1 MGWFRQLFSR
11 RRRYDELSESIREHL
26 DEKIEDMIDRGM
38 TREKAERRARCEFG
52 NVTLIEQRSR
62 EVWQWPTLE
71 SFWIDICY
79 ALRQIERSPGF
90 SCIVICMLALGFGVS
105 VAIFSIVRTVLLSPL
120 PFRDPGRLV
129 QIVSWWPKTGNQTD
143 WSAPLLDAIDWK
155 ATVPAF
161 QDVAMYHYDLHNLTG
176 KGEAE
181 SVYGLRVTASLLP
194 MLGVHPQLG
203 NWFSA
208 DHDLPGNTHVVILS
222 DDLWRRRFGAD
233 TGIIGKTIHL
243 DEEGYEVVA
252 VMPRGF
258 NFPLKLGTTALLP
271 TDQMQFW
278 TPLALDLATLKH
290 GAQDGGVIARLKPG
304 VTLGEAQAELG
315 IACRLLERQYPE
327 TNRDLSARIFSLH
340 QLTVSRVNLP
350 LLALLAA
357 TGLILLLACANV
369 AALLLARSALRYGEL
384 AIRMAL
390 GGSAWQVARIPML
403 EGILLCCCGCLL
415 GIPAATASVKLLLRL
430 APIDVPRLAD
440 TSVDFKAVLFA
451 ALLAIGCGV
460 LIGGLNALQVL
471 GRSPREVLSE
481 ASRSSLG
488 RPRTRLRSSL
498 IVGQVT
504 LAVVLLSMAGLML
517 DTLANLRS
525 TDTGYRG
532 DHAFYAVTV
541 LTAPQYRQFDQRQVF
556 FRKVLHRL
564 RNTPGIKVASVS
576 TGFPYVGQY
585 GGVNAQ
591 SVSMARNGSHAGVEA
606 EFNAV
611 SSDYLEAMGVR
622 LIGGRLIA
630 ETDKSN
636 TPKVAVIDETLAR
649 ALWPTEDALGKMINT
664 DDPAKPVWRQVVG
677 VLAPMRNKSIDVA
690 ARPGIFIPLDQSA
703 GNVNFV
709 VIKAS
714 VSAREAA
721 RLIKSAVGSVDA
733 NQDVFF
739 VQSVR
744 ELIGDT
750 IAVRRFLFLVLAFFG
765 GAALTLS
772 VIGIYGLVSFIAVR
786 RAREVG
792 IRMALGATR
801 GSVARLMVLHGAHLA
816 LFGAIGGL
824 CLSIVLNH
832 LISSMLFGV
841 GVFDVKTAIMVITAV
856 AAGTLIATFIPAWRT
871 AKLQPLQALRTE

>member
-1 MGWFRQLFSR
+1 
-11 RRRYDELSESIREHL
+11 
-26 DEKIEDMIDRGM
+26 
-38 TREKAERRARCEFG
+38 
-52 NVTLIEQRSR
+52 
-62 EVWQWPTLE
+62 
-71 SFWIDICY
+71 
-79 ALRQIERSPGF
+79 
-90 SCIVICMLALGFGVS
+90 
-105 VAIFSIVRTVLLSPL
+105 
-120 PFRDPGRLV
+120 
-129 QIVSWWPKTGNQTD
+129 
-143 WSAPLLDAIDWK
+143 
-155 ATVPAF
+155 
-161 QDVAMYHYDLHNLTG
+161 
-176 KGEAE
+176 
-181 SVYGLRVTASLLP
+181 
-194 MLGVHPQLG
+194 
-203 NWFSA
+203 
-208 DHDLPGNTHVVILS
+208 
-222 DDLWRRRFGAD
+222 
-233 TGIIGKTIHL
+233 
-243 DEEGYEVVA
+243 
-252 VMPRGF
+252 
-258 NFPLKLGTTALLP
+258 
-271 TDQMQFW
+271 MQFW

-315 IACRLLERQYPE
+315 IGCRLLERQYPE
-327 TNRDLSARIFSLH
+327 TNRDLSARLFSLR

-369 AALLLARSALRYGEL
+369 AALLLARGALRYQEL
-384 AIRMAL
+384 AIRMAV
-390 GGSAWQVARIPML
+390 GGSVWQVARIPML

-415 GIPAATASVKLLLRL
+415 GVPAAAASVKLLLRL
-430 APIDVPRLAD
+430 APIDVPRLVD

-471 GRSPREVLSE
+471 ERSPREALCE
-481 ASRSSLG
+481 ASPSSLG
-488 RPRTRLRSSL
+488 RPRTRLLSSL
-498 IVGQVT
+498 VVGQVT

-532 DHAFYAVTV
+532 DHVFYAVTV
-541 LTAPQYRQFDQRQVF
+541 LTASQYRQFDQRQVF
-556 FRKVLHRL
+556 FSRVLHRL
-564 RNTPGIKVASVS
+564 RSMPGIEVASVS

-585 GGVNAQ
+585 DGVNAQ
-591 SVSMARNGSHAGVEA
+591 SVDMARNGSHAGIEA
-606 EFNAV
+606 DFNLV

-622 LIGGRLIA
+622 LIRGRLIA
-630 ETDKSN
+630 ETDTSN
-636 TPKVAVIDETLAR
+636 TPEVAVIDETLAR
-649 ALWPTEDALGKMINT
+649 ALWPNGDAVGKMINT

-690 ARPGIFIPLDQSA
+690 ARPGIFIPLDQST

-709 VIKAS
+709 VIKAP
-714 VSAREAA
+714 VSAHEAA
-721 RLIKSAVGSVDA
+721 RLIKNAVESVDA

-739 VQSVR
+739 VQSVQ
-744 ELIGDT
+744 ELIGDS

-765 GAALTLS
+765 GTALTLS
-772 VIGIYGLVSFIAVR
+772 VISIYGLVSFIAVR

-801 GSVARLMVLHGAHLA
+801 GCVARLMVLHGAQLA

-824 CLSIVLNH
+824 SASIVLNH

-841 GVFDVKTAIMVITAV
+841 GVFDVKTAIVAITAI

>member
-1 MGWFRQLFSR
+1 MTWLRQLFAGR
-11 RRRYDELSESIREHL
+11 RRRDEISESIREHL
-26 DEKIEDMIDRGM
+26 EEKIEDMVDRGM
-38 TREKAERRARCEFG
+38 TREKAERKARCEFG

-62 EVWQWPTLE
+62 AVWQWPTVE
-71 SFWIDICY
+71 SLWIDIRY
-79 ALRQIERSPGF
+79 ALRQIKRAPRF
-90 SCIVICMLALGFGVS
+90 SFIVICILAVGFGVS

-143 WSAPLLDAIDWK
+143 WSAPLRDAIDWK
-155 ATVPAF
+155 TTVLAF

-176 KGEAE
+176 RGEAE

-194 MLGVHPQLG
+194 MLGVHPQMG
-203 NWFSA
+203 DWFSA
-208 DHDLPGNTHVVILS
+208 DHDLPANTHVVILS

-243 DEEGYEVVA
+243 DDEGYEVVA
-252 VMPRGF
+252 VMPKGF
-258 NFPLKLGTTALLP
+258 NFPLKLGATALLP

-304 VTLGEAQAELG
+304 VTLDEAQTELG
-315 IACRLLERQYPE
+315 VGCRLLERQYPE
-327 TNRDLSARIFSLH
+327 TNRDLSARLFSLR

-350 LLALLAA
+350 LLALLTA

-369 AALLLARSALRYGEL
+369 AALLLARGALRYQEL
-384 AIRMAL
+384 AIRMAV
-390 GGSAWQVARIPML
+390 GGSVWQVARIPML
-403 EGILLCCCGCLL
+403 EGILLSCCGCLL
-415 GIPAATASVKLLLRL
+415 GVPAATSSVKLFLRL

-451 ALLAIGCGV
+451 ALLAIGCGL

-481 ASRSSLG
+481 ASPSSLG

-498 IVGQVT
+498 VVGQVT

-532 DHAFYAVTV
+532 DHVFYAVTV
-541 LTAPQYRQFDQRQVF
+541 LTASQYRQFDQRQVF
-556 FRKVLHRL
+556 FSRVLHRL
-564 RNTPGIKVASVS
+564 RSTPGIKVASVS

-585 GGVNAQ
+585 DGVNAQ
-591 SVSMARNGSHAGVEA
+591 SLDMARNGSHAGIEA
-606 EFNAV
+606 DFNLV
-611 SSDYLEAMGVR
+611 SSEYLEAMGVR
-622 LIGGRLIA
+622 LIEGRLIA
-630 ETDKSN
+630 ETDTSN

-649 ALWPTEDALGKMINT
+649 AFWPNEDAVGKMINT

-690 ARPGIFIPLDQSA
+690 ARPGVFIPLDQST

-709 VIKAS
+709 VIKAP
-714 VSAREAA
+714 VSAQEAA
-721 RLIKSAVGSVDA
+721 RLIKNAVASVDA

-739 VQSVR
+739 VQSVQ
-744 ELIGDT
+744 ELISDS
-750 IAVRRFLFLVLAFFG
+750 IAVRRFLFLVLGFFG
-765 GAALTLS
+765 ATALTLS
-772 VIGIYGLVSFIAVR
+772 LISIYGLVSFIAVR

-801 GSVARLMVLHGAHLA
+801 GSVARLMVLHGAQLA

-824 CLSIVLNH
+824 CVSVVLNH

-841 GVFDVKTAIMVITAV
+841 GVFDVKTAIVAIAAI

>member
-1 MGWFRQLFSR
+1 M
-11 RRRYDELSESIREHL
+11 
-26 DEKIEDMIDRGM
+26 
-38 TREKAERRARCEFG
+38 
-52 NVTLIEQRSR
+52 
-62 EVWQWPTLE
+62 
-71 SFWIDICY
+71 
-79 ALRQIERSPGF
+79 
-90 SCIVICMLALGFGVS
+90 
-105 VAIFSIVRTVLLSPL
+105 SPL
-120 PFRDPGRLV
+120 PFHDPGRLV

-143 WSAPLLDAIDWK
+143 WSAPLRDAIDWK

-181 SVYGLRVTASLLP
+181 SLYGLRVTASLLP

-243 DEEGYEVVA
+243 DDEGYEVVA
-252 VMPRGF
+252 VMPKGF

-315 IACRLLERQYPE
+315 IACRSLQRQYPE
-327 TNRDLSARIFSLH
+327 TNRDLSARIFSLR

-369 AALLLARSALRYGEL
+369 AALLLARGALRYGEL

-390 GGSAWQVARIPML
+390 GGSVWQVARIPML

-415 GIPAATASVKLLLRL
+415 GVPTAAASVKLLLRL
-430 APIDVPRLAD
+430 APVDVPRLAD
-440 TSVDFKAVLFA
+440 ASVDFKAALFA

-498 IVGQVT
+498 VVGQVT

-517 DTLANLRS
+517 HTLANLRS

-532 DHAFYAVTV
+532 DNAFYAVTV

-556 FRKVLHRL
+556 FRKVLDRL
-564 RNTPGIKVASVS
+564 RSTPGIKVASVS

-585 GGVNAQ
+585 DGVNAQ
-591 SVSMARNGSHAGVEA
+591 SVSMSARNGSHAGIEA

-630 ETDKSN
+630 ETDTSN

-649 ALWPTEDALGKMINT
+649 ALWPNEDALGKTINT

-690 ARPGIFIPLDQSA
+690 ARPGIFIPLDQST

-714 VSAREAA
+714 VSAREAT

-801 GSVARLMVLHGAHLA
+801 GSVARLMVLHGAQLA
-816 LFGAIGGL
+816 LIGATGGL
-824 CLSIVLNH
+824 CVSIVLNH
-832 LISSMLFGV
+832 LLSSMLFGV
-841 GVFDVKTAIMVITAV
+841 GVFDVKTAIVAITAI
-856 AAGTLIATFIPAWRT
+856 AAGTLVATFIPAWRT

>member
-1 MGWFRQLFSR
+1 MTWLKQLFAR
-11 RRRYDELSESIREHL
+11 RRRFDEISESIREHL
-26 DEKIEDMIDRGM
+26 EEKIEDMVDRGM
-38 TREKAERRARCEFG
+38 TREKAERKARCEFG

-62 EVWQWPTLE
+62 EVWQWPTVE
-71 SFWIDICY
+71 SLWIDIRY
-79 ALRQIERSPGF
+79 ALRQIKRSPVF
-90 SCIVICMLALGFGVS
+90 SCIVICILAVGFGVS

-143 WSAPLLDAIDWK
+143 WSAPLRDAIDWK

-161 QDVAMYHYDLHNLTG
+161 QDMAMYHYDLHNLTG
-176 KGEAE
+176 NGEAE
-181 SVYGLRVTASLLP
+181 SLYGLRVTASLLP
-194 MLGVHPQLG
+194 ILGVHPQLG

-208 DHDLPGNTHVVILS
+208 DHDLPANTHVVILS

-243 DEEGYEVVA
+243 DDEGYEVVA
-252 VMPRGF
+252 VMPKGF

-315 IACRLLERQYPE
+315 IGCRLLERQYPE
-327 TNRDLSARIFSLH
+327 TNRDLSARLFSLR

-369 AALLLARSALRYGEL
+369 AALLLARGALRYQEL
-384 AIRMAL
+384 AIRMAV
-390 GGSAWQVARIPML
+390 GGSVWQVARIPML

-415 GIPAATASVKLLLRL
+415 GVPAAAASVKLLLRL
-430 APIDVPRLAD
+430 APIDVPRLVD

-471 GRSPREVLSE
+471 ERSPREALCE
-481 ASRSSLG
+481 ASPSSLG
-488 RPRTRLRSSL
+488 RPRTRLLSSL
-498 IVGQVT
+498 VVGQVT

-532 DHAFYAVTV
+532 DHVFYAVTV
-541 LTAPQYRQFDQRQVF
+541 LTASQYRQFDQRQVF
-556 FRKVLHRL
+556 FSRVLHRL
-564 RNTPGIKVASVS
+564 RSMPGIEVASVS

-585 GGVNAQ
+585 DGVNAQ
-591 SVSMARNGSHAGVEA
+591 SVDMARNGSHAGIEA
-606 EFNAV
+606 DFNLV

-622 LIGGRLIA
+622 LIRGRLIA
-630 ETDKSN
+630 ETDTSN
-636 TPKVAVIDETLAR
+636 TPEVAVIDETLAR
-649 ALWPTEDALGKMINT
+649 ALWPNGDAVGKMINT

-690 ARPGIFIPLDQSA
+690 ARPGIFIPLDQST

-709 VIKAS
+709 VIKAP
-714 VSAREAA
+714 VSAHEAA
-721 RLIKSAVGSVDA
+721 RLIKNAVESVDA

-739 VQSVR
+739 VQSVQ
-744 ELIGDT
+744 ELIGDS

-765 GAALTLS
+765 GTALTLS
-772 VIGIYGLVSFIAVR
+772 VISIYGLVSFIAVR

-801 GSVARLMVLHGAHLA
+801 GCVARLMVLHGAQLA

-824 CLSIVLNH
+824 SASIVLNH

-841 GVFDVKTAIMVITAV
+841 GVFDVKTAIVAITAI

>member
-1 MGWFRQLFSR
+1 MSWLSQIISR
-11 RRRYDELSESIREHL
+11 RRRYDELSETIREHL
-26 DEKIEDMIDRGM
+26 EEKIAALMDNGM
-38 TREKAERRARCEFG
+38 TQDEAERTARREFG

-62 EVWQWPTLE
+62 EVWHWPTLE
-71 SFWIDICY
+71 SFWSDIRY
-79 ALRQIERSPGF
+79 AFRQLQRSLGF
-90 SCIVICMLALGFGVS
+90 SCIVVCILAVGFAVS

-143 WSAPLLDAIDWK
+143 WSAPLRDAIDWK

-181 SVYGLRVTASLLP
+181 SIYGLRVTASLLP

-203 NWFSA
+203 YWFSA

-233 TGIIGKTIHL
+233 TRIIGKTIHL
-243 DEEGYEVVA
+243 DNEGYEVVA
-252 VMPRGF
+252 VMPKGF

-290 GAQDGGVIARLKPG
+290 GGPDGGVIARLKPG

-315 IACRLLERQYPE
+315 IACRLLQRQYPE
-327 TNRDLSARIFSLH
+327 TNLDLSARLFSLR

-369 AALLLARSALRYGEL
+369 AALLLARGALRNGEL

-390 GGSAWQVARIPML
+390 GGSVWQVARIPML

-415 GIPAATASVKLLLRL
+415 GFPAAAAGVKLLLRL
-430 APIDVPRLAD
+430 APVDVPRLAGA
-440 TSVDFKAVLFA
+440 SIDFNAGMFA

-471 GRSPREVLSE
+471 GRSPREILSE

-488 RPRTRLRSSL
+488 RPRTKLRSSL
-498 IVGQVT
+498 VVGQVT

-517 DTLANLRS
+517 HTLANLQS

-541 LTAPQYRQFDQRQVF
+541 LTAPQYRQFDQRQLF
-556 FRKVLHRL
+556 FRKVLDRL
-564 RNTPGIKVASVS
+564 RSTPGINVAGVS

-591 SVSMARNGSHAGVEA
+591 SVSMARNGHHTGIEA

-611 SSDYLEAMGVR
+611 SSGYLEAMGVR

-630 ETDKSN
+630 ETDTGN

-649 ALWPTEDALGKMINT
+649 ALWLNEDALGKMINT
-664 DDPAKPVWRQVVG
+664 DDPVKPVWRQVVG
-677 VLAPMRNKSIDVA
+677 VLAPMRNRSIDVA
-690 ARPGIFIPLDQSA
+690 PRPGIFIPLDQST

-714 VSAREAA
+714 ASAREAA
-721 RLIKSAVGSVDA
+721 RLIKSAVGSVDT

-750 IAVRRFLFLVLAFFG
+750 IAVRRFLFLVLAFFAA
-765 GAALTLS
+765 AALTLS

-801 GSVARLMVLHGAHLA
+801 GSVARLMVLHGAQLA

-824 CLSIVLNH
+824 CVSIVLNH
-832 LISSMLFGV
+832 LLSSMLFGV
-841 GVFDVKTAIMVITAV
+841 GVFDVVTAIVAITAM
-856 AAGTLIATFIPAWRT
+856 AAGTLFATFIPAWRT
-871 AKLQPLQALRTE
+871 TKLQPIQALRTE

>member
-1 MGWFRQLFSR
+1 MRWLKQLFTR
-11 RRRYDELSESIREHL
+11 RRRYNELSETIREHL
-26 DEKIEDMIDRGM
+26 DEKIADLMDRGM
-38 TREKAERRARCEFG
+38 TQDEAERAAHREFG

-62 EVWQWPTLE
+62 EVWKWPTVE
-71 SFWIDICY
+71 SFWIDIRY
-79 ALRQIERSPGF
+79 VLRQMQRSPGF
-90 SCIVICMLALGFGVS
+90 SCIVICILAVGFGVS

-120 PFRDPGRLV
+120 QFRDPGRLV

-143 WSAPLLDAIDWK
+143 WSAPLRDAIDWK
-155 ATVPAF
+155 AIVPAF
-161 QDVAMYHYDLHNLTG
+161 QNVAMYHYDLHNLTG

-243 DEEGYEVVA
+243 DDEGYEVVA
-252 VMPRGF
+252 VMPKGF

-278 TPLALDLATLKH
+278 TPLALDLANLKH

-315 IACRLLERQYPE
+315 IACRLLQRQYPE
-327 TNRDLSARIFSLH
+327 TNRDLSARIFSLR

-369 AALLLARSALRYGEL
+369 AALLLARGALRYGEL

-390 GGSAWQVARIPML
+390 GGSVWQVARIPML
-403 EGILLCCCGCLL
+403 EGILLCCCGCLM
-415 GIPAATASVKLLLRL
+415 GVPAAAASVKLLLRL

-451 ALLAIGCGV
+451 ALLAIGSGV

-488 RPRTRLRSSL
+488 RPRTRLRCSL
-498 IVGQVT
+498 VVGQVA

-517 DTLANLRS
+517 HTLANLRS

-532 DHAFYAVTV
+532 DHVFYAVTV

-556 FRKVLHRL
+556 FRRVLHRL
-564 RNTPGIKVASVS
+564 RSTPGIKVASVS

-585 GGVNAQ
+585 DGVNAQ
-591 SVSMARNGSHAGVEA
+591 SVSMARNGSHAGIEA

-611 SSDYLEAMGVR
+611 SSGYLEAMGVR

-630 ETDKSN
+630 ETDTSK
-636 TPKVAVIDETLAR
+636 TPKVAVIDEMLAR
-649 ALWPTEDALGKMINT
+649 ALWPNEDALGKIINT

-690 ARPGIFIPLDQSA
+690 ARPGIFIPIDQST

-721 RLIKSAVGSVDA
+721 RLIKSTVGSVDA

-765 GAALTLS
+765 ATALTLS

-801 GSVARLMVLHGAHLA
+801 GSVARHMVLHGAQLA

-824 CLSIVLNH
+824 CVSIVLNH

-841 GVFDVKTAIMVITAV
+841 GVFDVKTAIVVITAI